1 MILLI
6 SNICLLIV
14 VAFLLFILAT
24 LIFASFLSES
34 HKLVFIVLYLLL
46 LGAVMPRVWMSLF

>member
-6 SNICLLIV
+6 SNICLLTV
-14 VAFLLFILAT
+14 VALFLFILAT
-24 LIFASFLSES
+24 LIFASFLNES

-46 LGAVMPRVWMSLF
+46 LGAVMPRIWMSLF